1 MDVGV
6 CSLHRISY
14 APFRHGGGCIRS
26 TQKNSGV
33 CRQSPQ
39 RNSAPFCRGVLL
51 FYNPPLGVFSV
62 SFCGL
67 LAVLHVNLNMKSA
80 QFFYSFSFYIFLLLF
95 YIFFLK
101 IQMHHEKRA
110 VFLFVFLIVGPF
122 RSRCS
127 FPDAVM
133 CGLHLVRDAVQLPS
147 TWCLIRWLHN
157 ASAGSVGAASVN
169 L

>member
-1 MDVGV
+1 MEVGV
-6 CSLHRISY
+6 CGLHRTVVCVGSLHRGTLHHF
-14 APFRHGGGCIRS
+14 AV
-26 TQKNSGV
+26 V
-33 CRQSPQ
+33 CYCFTTR
-39 RNSAPFCRGVLL
+39 RLAC
-51 FYNPPLGVFSV
+51 SV

-80 QFFYSFSFYIFLLLF
+80 QFSYSFSFYIFLLLF
-95 YIFFLK
+95 YIFLK

-110 VFLFVFLIVGPF
+110 VFLFAFLIVGPF

-127 FPDAVM
+127 FLDAVM

-157 ASAGSVGAASVN
+157 ASAGSVGVASVN

>member
-1 MDVGV
+1 MHHSAMEVGV
-6 CSLHRISY
+6 YGLHRRTLVCVGSLHRGTLHHF
-14 APFRHGGGCIRS
+14 AV
-26 TQKNSGV
+26 V
-33 CRQSPQ
+33 CYCFITRRLAYSL
-39 RNSAPFCRGVLL
+39 SVSVAYWL
-51 FYNPPLGVFSV
+51 FYMWISTWNQLNFSIPFPFTSS
-62 SFCGL
+62 SF
-67 LAVLHVNLNMKSA
+67 
-80 QFFYSFSFYIFLLLF
+80 FFIYI
-95 YIFFLK
+95 FLK